1 MKLTIRNQ
9 TVHAALFTGFGIA
22 IILLT
27 IRHYYEATTFSNVRR
42 GSQSIIQ
49 TIAVLN
55 NTIELTIE
63 LGYPL
68 YARLSDTTAQ
78 AIFRAN
84 QSARTKA
91 AIRPLLDSL
100 VSLTRGTPEFNPLA
114 RQLRVKAEVVLQTD
128 IIRNKD
134 NASQKIQQLVRML
147 RTFRL
152 ALSDSLL
159 GSQRQ
164 INDHIA
170 TMRTLNTIV
179 DSVILLLAAA
189 LLIVFYRYTLRR
201 ERLTKQVI
209 DRQKEL
215 TQYLE
220 AIPEGVIVLNT
231 DKQLVYTNQAAQ
243 QMLTILPTESNLYL
257 SNLARRFRL
266 SYADSNEPFQPDDIP
281 LSRALKGEIV
291 STDNM
296 LLETENGS
304 RIIASQARPLYDR
317 DEELIGAISIFRDIT
332 EANQKEQE
340 LQQARTI
347 AEQSLQ
353 EREIFLANISH
364 DIRTPLNAILGFT
377 ELLRQKRMSPDEQDY
392 LNGIKLSG
400 NNLLTLI
407 NELLD
412 ISRIESGQLVLK
424 LVPTST
430 KELIQTVESH
440 LSTKAGEKGLR
451 YEVHVDPAVPPVLL
465 ADPLRLTQI
474 LLNICTNAIKFTKI
488 GFIKLNVYSEVSSH
502 SGQTTVVFSIEDSG
516 VGMDDE
522 NLAHIFNRFS
532 QVFSDDLFRSA
543 GTGLGINIAQSL
555 VNLMN
560 GTTSV
565 KSSLG
570 EGTTFTIRIPFVIPQ
585 TVATVPDLAR
595 VPQPTPLPDSSASR
609 STIDVLVVEDNE
621 MNQKVM
627 EGFLMRYHLKPVI
640 ANNGLEAVAIL
651 AHRTFD
657 LILMDIQMPGM
668 DGYTA
673 TKTIRQDLALN
684 TPIIAMTAYT
694 MPGERERCLAIGMN
708 AYLAKPVHIEQIDE
722 ILTLFAPGFLPPAS
736 ASTDIHTTDP
746 REELIDQAYLNEVTD
761 GDNEL
766 LADLL
771 SLFIRD
777 LPQYRQVLFEA
788 IEAQDRPV
796 FNQTAHKF
804 RSSLNSLAMLSL
816 AERLKGMESE
826 GQEFNLTLAA
836 QLAGL
841 FQDINGC
848 IRILEGKLESDII
861 NERINI

>member
-9 TVHAALFTGFGIA
+9 TVRIALFTGFGIA

-27 IRHYYEATTFSNVRR
+27 IRHYYEATTFSNVSR
-42 GSQSIIQ
+42 GSQSVIQ

-68 YARLSDTTAQ
+68 HAQLPDPTAQ
-78 AIFRAN
+78 AILRAN

-100 VSLTRGTPEFNPLA
+100 VTLTQDTPEFNPLA
-114 RQLRVKAEVVLQTD
+114 RQLKAEADVVLQAD
-128 IIRNKD
+128 IIRNSD

-152 ALSDSLL
+152 ALSDNLL
-159 GSQRQ
+159 GSQKQ
-164 INDHIA
+164 ISGHIA
-170 TMRTLNTIV
+170 VMRTLNTIV
-179 DSVILLLAAA
+179 DSVLLLLATA

-257 SNLARRFRL
+257 SDLARRFRL
-266 SYADSNEPFQPDDIP
+266 AYADSREPFQPDDIP
-281 LSRALKGEIV
+281 LSRALKGEII

-296 LLETENGS
+296 LLETESGS
-304 RIIASQARPLYDR
+304 RVITSQARPLYDR
-317 DEELIGAISIFRDIT
+317 EDQLIGAISIFRDIT

-377 ELLRQKRMSPDEQDY
+377 ELLRQKRMAPDEQEY

-400 NNLLTLI
+400 NNLLALI

-412 ISRIESGQLVLK
+412 ISRIESGQLVLEP
-424 LVPTST
+424 VPTAT
-430 KELIQTVESH
+430 YELIQTIETH
-440 LSTKAGEKGLR
+440 LSAKAGEKGLR
-451 YEVHVDPAVPPVLL
+451 YEVQIDPAVPPVLL

-474 LLNICTNAIKFTKI
+474 LLNIGANAVKFTKE
-488 GFIKLNVYSEVSSH
+488 GFIKLSVYPEPSSQPE
-502 SGQTTVVFSIEDSG
+502 QTTVVFCIEDSG

-522 NLAHIFNRFS
+522 NQDHIFNRFS
-532 QVFSDDLFRSA
+532 RVFSDDLFRSA

-555 VNLMN
+555 VSLMN
-560 GTTSV
+560 GIIDV

-570 EGTTFTIRIPFVIPQ
+570 QGTTFTIRIPFVIPQ
-585 TVATVPDLAR
+585 TVAPAPALA
-595 VPQPTPLPDSSASR
+595 PPPLPVPPLDSTTSR

-627 EGFLMRYHLKPVI
+627 EGFMMRYQLKPVI
-640 ANNGLEAVAIL
+640 ANNGLEAVAML

-657 LILMDIQMPGM
+657 LILMDIQMPEM

-673 TKTIRQDLALN
+673 TQVIRQDLALT

-694 MPGERERCLAIGMN
+694 MPGERERCLATGMN
-708 AYLAKPVHIEQIDE
+708 AYLAKPVRMEQIDE
-722 ILTLFAPGFLPPAS
+722 ILALFAPGFKLPAAAS
-736 ASTDIHTTDP
+736 PDSHTANT
-746 REELIDQAYLNEVTD
+746 EKELIDWAYLNEVTD

-771 SLFIRD
+771 SLFTRD
-777 LPQYRQVLFEA
+777 LPQYRRALFEA
-788 IEAQDRPV
+788 IEAQDRTA

-816 AERLKGMESE
+816 AVRLKEMESE

-836 QLAGL
+836 RLAGL
-841 FQDINGC
+841 FQDINNC
-848 IRILEGKLESDII
+848 LRILEHKLESDII
-861 NERINI
+861 T

>member
-9 TVHAALFTGFGIA
+9 TIRIALFVGFGIA

-27 IRHYYEATTFSNVRR
+27 IRHYYEATTFNTVRR
-42 GSQSIIQ
+42 GSQSVIQ

-68 YARLSDTTAQ
+68 YAQLSDPTAQ
-78 AIFRAN
+78 AIFRSN

-100 VSLTRGTPEFNPLA
+100 VTLTQHTPELNPLA
-114 RQLRVKAEVVLQTD
+114 RQLQAEAEVVLQAD
-128 IIRNKD
+128 ILRNSA

-159 GSQRQ
+159 GSQKQ

-170 TMRTLNTIV
+170 TMRMLNTIV
-179 DSVILLLAAA
+179 DSVILLLAGA

-231 DKQLVYTNQAAQ
+231 DKELVYTNQAAQ
-243 QMLTILPTESNLYL
+243 QMLAILPTESNLDL
-257 SNLARRFRL
+257 SDLTRRFRL
-266 SYADSNEPFQPDDIP
+266 AYADSKEPFQPDDIP
-281 LSRALKGEIV
+281 ISRALKGEIV
-291 STDNM
+291 STNNM
-296 LLETENGS
+296 LLETESSS
-304 RIIASQARPLYDR
+304 RIITSQARPLYDR
-317 DEELIGAISIFRDIT
+317 EDELIGAISIFRDVT
-332 EANQKEQE
+332 EADQKEQE
-340 LQQARTI
+340 LQRARTI

-377 ELLRQKRMSPDEQDY
+377 ELLRPKRMAPDEQDY

-400 NNLLTLI
+400 DNLLALI

-412 ISRIESGQLVLK
+412 ISRIESGQLVLEP
-424 LVPTST
+424 VPTFT
-430 KELIQTVESH
+430 NELIHALETH
-440 LSTKAGEKGLR
+440 LSAKACEKDLR
-451 YEVHVDPAVPPVLL
+451 YEVHIDPAVPPVLL

-474 LLNICTNAIKFTKI
+474 LLNISTNAIKFTKN
-488 GFIKLNVYSEVSSH
+488 GFVKLNIYPERSNHPE
-502 SGQTTVVFSIEDSG
+502 QTTVVFCIEDSG

-522 NLAHIFNRFS
+522 NLVHIFNRFS
-532 QVFSDDLFRSA
+532 RVFSDDLFRSA

-555 VNLMN
+555 VSLMN
-560 GTTSV
+560 GTIEV
-565 KSSLG
+565 RSSLG
-570 EGTTFTIRIPFVIPQ
+570 QGTTFTIRIPFVVPQ
-585 TVATVPDLAR
+585 TGTSATALALP
-595 VPQPTPLPDSSASR
+595 PQPVPLFNSSISR

-640 ANNGLEAVAIL
+640 ANNGLEAVDIL

-673 TKTIRQDLALN
+673 TQTIRQGLALD
-684 TPIIAMTAYT
+684 TPIVAMTAYT
-694 MPGERERCLAIGMN
+694 MPGERERCLATGMN
-708 AYLAKPVHIEQIDE
+708 AYLAKPVRMEQIDE
-722 ILTLFAPGFLPPAS
+722 ILALFAPGLVLPAS
-736 ASTDIHTTDP
+736 ASTDVPATDP
-746 REELIDQAYLNEVTD
+746 QEELINQAYLNEVTD

-771 SLFIRD
+771 SLFVRD
-777 LPQYRQVLFEA
+777 LPQYRRALFEA
-788 IEAQDRPV
+788 IEAQDRPA
-796 FNQTAHKF
+796 FNQIAHKF

-816 AERLKGMESE
+816 AERLKEMESE
-826 GQEFNLTLAA
+826 GQNFHLTLAN

-841 FQDINGC
+841 FQNINNGL
-848 IRILEGKLESDII
+848 RMLENKLKSNTI
-861 NERINI
+861 NE

>member
-9 TVHAALFTGFGIA
+9 TIRIALFTGFGIA

-27 IRHYYEATTFSNVRR
+27 IRHYYEATTFSSVRR
-42 GSQSIIQ
+42 GSESVIQ

-68 YARLSDTTAQ
+68 YAQLSDPTAQ

-100 VSLTRGTPEFNPLA
+100 VTLTQYTPEFNPLA
-114 RQLRVKAEVVLQTD
+114 RQLQAEAEVVLQAD
-128 IIRNKD
+128 MRRNSD
-134 NASQKIQQLVRML
+134 ETSQKIQQLVRML

-159 GSQRQ
+159 GNQKQ
-164 INDHIA
+164 ISGHIA
-170 TMRTLNTIV
+170 VMRTLNTIV
-179 DSVILLLAAA
+179 DSVLLLLATA
-189 LLIVFYRYTLRR
+189 LLIVFYRYMLRR

-231 DKQLVYTNQAAQ
+231 DRQLVYVNQAAQ

-257 SNLARRFRL
+257 SDLTNRFRIA
-266 SYADSNEPFQPDDIP
+266 YADSKEPFQPDDIP

-296 LLETENGS
+296 LLETESGS
-304 RIIASQARPLYDR
+304 RIVTSQARPLYDR
-317 DEELIGAISIFRDIT
+317 EDQLIGAISIFRDIT

-377 ELLRQKRMSPDEQDY
+377 ELLRQKRMAADEQDY

-400 NNLLTLI
+400 NNLLALI

-412 ISRIESGQLVLK
+412 ISRIESGQLVLE
-424 LVPTST
+424 LVPTAT
-430 KELIQTVESH
+430 NELIQTVETH
-440 LSTKAGEKGLR
+440 LSAKAVEKGLR
-451 YEVHVDPAVPPVLL
+451 YEVHIDPAVPPVLL

-474 LLNICTNAIKFTKI
+474 LLNIGTNAVKFTKE
-488 GFIKLNVYSEVSSH
+488 GFVKLRVYPEPSSH
-502 SGQTTVVFSIEDSG
+502 PGQTTVVFCMEDSG

-522 NLAHIFNRFS
+522 HLVHIFNRFS
-532 QVFSDDLFRSA
+532 RVFSDDLFRSA

-555 VNLMN
+555 VSLMD
-560 GTTSV
+560 GTTDVEST
-565 KSSLG
+565 LG
-570 EGTTFTIRIPFVIPQ
+570 KGTTFTIRIPFVIPNI
-585 TVATVPDLAR
+585 VEPAPDLIIP
-595 VPQPTPLPDSSASR
+595 PQPVLPLTSSTNR

-673 TKTIRQDLALN
+673 TQTIRQDLALN

-694 MPGERERCLAIGMN
+694 MPGERERCLATGMN
-708 AYLAKPVHIEQIDE
+708 AYLAKPIRMEQIDD
-722 ILTLFAPGFLPPAS
+722 ILALFAPGLVLPAS
-736 ASTDIHTTDP
+736 ASPDIRAVNT
-746 REELIDQAYLNEVTD
+746 EQELIDWAYLNEVTD

-766 LADLL
+766 LAELL
-771 SLFIRD
+771 TLFVRD

-788 IEAQDRPV
+788 IEAQDRPA

-816 AERLKGMESE
+816 AERLKEMESE

-836 QLAGL
+836 RLAGL
-841 FQDINGC
+841 FQAINNCLGE
-848 IRILEGKLESDII
+848 LENKLEPDII
-861 NERINI
+861 N

>member
-9 TVHAALFTGFGIA
+9 TIRIALFTGFGIA

-27 IRHYYEATTFSNVRR
+27 IRHYYEATTFSSVRR
-42 GSQSIIQ
+42 GSESVIQ

-68 YARLSDTTAQ
+68 YARLSDPTAQ
-78 AIFRAN
+78 AILRAN

-100 VSLTRGTPEFNPLA
+100 VTLTQDTPEFNPLA
-114 RQLRVKAEVVLQTD
+114 RQLRAEADVVLQASLV
-128 IIRNKD
+128 RNSD
-134 NASQKIQQLVRML
+134 ETSQKIQQLVRLL

-159 GSQRQ
+159 SNQKQ
-164 INDHIA
+164 INGHIA
-170 TMRTLNTIV
+170 VMRTLNTIV
-179 DSVILLLAAA
+179 DSVLLLLATA

-201 ERLTKQVI
+201 EQLTKQVI

-231 DKQLVYTNQAAQ
+231 DKQLVYINQAAQ
-243 QMLTILPTESNLYL
+243 QMLTILPTESTL
-257 SNLARRFRL
+257 SLSDLARRFRL
-266 SYADSNEPFQPDDIP
+266 TYADSKEPFQPDNIP

-296 LLETENGS
+296 LLETKNGS
-304 RIIASQARPLYDR
+304 RIVASQARPLYDR
-317 DEELIGAISIFRDIT
+317 EDELIGAISIFRDIT

-340 LQQARTI
+340 LQQARII

-377 ELLRQKRMSPDEQDY
+377 ELLRQKRLAPDEQDY

-400 NNLLTLI
+400 NNLLALI

-412 ISRIESGQLVLK
+412 ISRIESGQLVLEP
-424 LVPTST
+424 VPTAT
-430 KELIQTVESH
+430 NELIQAVGTH
-440 LSTKAGEKGLR
+440 LSAKAGEKRLR
-451 YEVHVDPAVPPVLL
+451 YEVHIDPAVPPVLL
-465 ADPLRLTQI
+465 ADPVRLTQV
-474 LLNICTNAIKFTKI
+474 LLNIGTNAIKFTKE
-488 GFIKLNVYSEVSSH
+488 GFVKLSVYPEPASH
-502 SGQTTVVFSIEDSG
+502 PGQTTVVFCIEDSG
-516 VGMDDE
+516 VGMNEE

-532 QVFSDDLFRSA
+532 RVFSDDLFRSA

-555 VNLMN
+555 VSLMG
-560 GTTSV
+560 GTTDVTST
-565 KSSLG
+565 LD
-570 EGTTFTIRIPFVIPQ
+570 EGTTFTVRIPFVIPQ
-585 TVATVPDLAR
+585 PIELVPALALP
-595 VPQPTPLPDSSASR
+595 PQPVPPFTSSTSR

-627 EGFLMRYHLKPVI
+627 EGFMMRYQLKPVI
-640 ANNGLEAVAIL
+640 ANNGLEAVSIL
-651 AHRTFD
+651 AHRAFD

-694 MPGERERCLAIGMN
+694 MPGERERCLATGMN
-708 AYLAKPVHIEQIDE
+708 AYLAKPVRMEQIDE
-722 ILTLFAPGFLPPAS
+722 ILALFAPGLVLPAATSPDRPAVN
-736 ASTDIHTTDP
+736 T
-746 REELIDQAYLNEVTD
+746 EKELIDWAYLNEVTD

-771 SLFIRD
+771 SLFTRD
-777 LPQYRQVLFEA
+777 LPQYRQALFSA
-788 IEAQDRPV
+788 IEDQDRPA

-816 AERLKGMESE
+816 AERLKEMESE
-826 GQEFNLTLAA
+826 GQEFNLTLATR
-836 QLAGL
+836 LAGL
-841 FQDINGC
+841 FQAINDCLGT
-848 IRILEGKLESDII
+848 LENKLEPDII
-861 NERINI
+861 K

>member
-9 TVHAALFTGFGIA
+9 TIRIALFTGFGIA

-27 IRHYYEATTFSNVRR
+27 IRHYYEATTFNNVRKD
-42 GSQSIIQ
+42 SQSVIQ
-49 TIAVLN
+49 TIGVLN
-55 NTIELTIE
+55 NAIELTLE
-63 LGYPL
+63 LSYPPYEQL
-68 YARLSDTTAQ
+68 TDTTAR
-78 AIFRAN
+78 AIFRTN
-84 QSARTKA
+84 RSARNKA

-100 VSLTRGTPEFNPLA
+100 VTLTQYTPKLNLLA
-114 RQLRVKAEVVLQTD
+114 RQLQVNAETILQAD

-134 NASQKIQQLVRML
+134 NASKKIQQLVRLL

-152 ALSDSLL
+152 ALGDS
-159 GSQRQ
+159 QEQ
-164 INDHIA
+164 FNDHIVA
-170 TMRTLNTIV
+170 MRTLNNIV
-179 DSVILLLAAA
+179 DSMILLLAAA
-189 LLIVFYRYTLRR
+189 LLFVFYRYTLRR

-220 AIPEGVIVLNT
+220 VIPEGVIVLNT

-243 QMLTILPTESNLYL
+243 HLLTIVSTESTLYL
-257 SNLARRFRL
+257 SDLAKLFRL
-266 SYADSNEPFQPDDIP
+266 SYADSKQPFQLDDIP

-296 LLETENGS
+296 LLETKNGS

-317 DEELIGAISIFRDIT
+317 EDELIGAISIFRDIT

-347 AEQSLQ
+347 AEQSLH

-377 ELLRQKRMSPDEQDY
+377 ELLRQKQMAPDEQDY

-400 NNLLTLI
+400 NNLLALI

-412 ISRIESGQLVLK
+412 VSRIESGQLVLEP
-424 LVPTST
+424 VPTST
-430 KELIQTVESH
+430 NELIQTVETH
-440 LSTKAGEKGLR
+440 LSAEASEKGLH
-451 YEVHVDPAVPPVLL
+451 YEVHIDPAVPPVLL
-465 ADPLRLTQI
+465 ADTLRLTQI
-474 LLNICTNAIKFTKI
+474 LLNICTNAVKFTKE
-488 GFIKLNVYSEVSSH
+488 GFVKLSVYPESSSH
-502 SGQTTVVFSIEDSG
+502 IEQTTVVFSIEDSG
-516 VGMDDE
+516 IGMDDE
-522 NLAHIFNRFS
+522 SLAHIFNRFS
-532 QVFSDDLFRSA
+532 RVFSDDLFRSA
-543 GTGLGINIAQSL
+543 GTGLGVNIAQSL
-555 VNLMN
+555 VSLMK
-560 GTTSV
+560 GTTNV

-570 EGTTFTIRIPFVIPQ
+570 QGTTFTIRIPFVIPQ
-585 TVATVPDLAR
+585 TVTTAPALAPP
-595 VPQPTPLPDSSASR
+595 PQPIPALNSSTSR

-651 AHRTFD
+651 GYRTLD

-673 TKTIRQDLALN
+673 TQIIRQDLALN

-694 MPGERERCLAIGMN
+694 MPGEREHCLATGMN
-708 AYLAKPVHIEQIDE
+708 AYLAKPVRMEQIDE
-722 ILTLFAPGFLPPAS
+722 ILALFPPGLVLPTS
-736 ASTDIHTTDP
+736 ASTDIRTTDP
-746 REELIDQAYLNEVTD
+746 QEELINQAYLNEVMD

-766 LADLL
+766 FSDLL
-771 SLFIRD
+771 SLFVRD
-777 LPQYRQVLFEA
+777 LPEYRQALFEA
-788 IEAQDRPV
+788 IETQDRPA
-796 FNQTAHKF
+796 FNQIAHKF
-804 RSSLNSLAMLSL
+804 RSSLNSLAMLRL
-816 AERLKGMESE
+816 AERLKEMESE

-836 QLAGL
+836 QLARL
-841 FQDINGC
+841 FQDINNC
-848 IRILEGKLESDII
+848 LRVLENKLESGII
-861 NERINI
+861 N

>member
-9 TVHAALFTGFGIA
+9 TIRIALFTGFGIA

-27 IRHYYEATTFSNVRR
+27 IRHYYEATAFNNIRR
-42 GSQSIIQ
+42 DSQTVIQ

-55 NTIELTIE
+55 NAIELTLE
-63 LGYPL
+63 LSSPPYEPL
-68 YARLSDTTAQ
+68 TDTTAQ
-78 AIFRAN
+78 AIFRTN
-84 QSARTKA
+84 RSDRTKV

-100 VSLTRGTPEFNPLA
+100 VTLTQHTPELNPLA
-114 RQLRVKAEVVLQTD
+114 RQLQVNAETVLQID
-128 IIRNKD
+128 IIQNKD
-134 NASQKIQQLVRML
+134 NASQKIQQLVRLL

-159 GSQRQ
+159 DTQKQ
-164 INDHIA
+164 FDDHIV
-170 TMRTLNTIV
+170 TMRTLNNIV
-179 DSVILLLAAA
+179 DSMVLLLAAA
-189 LLIVFYRYTLRR
+189 LLFVFYHYTLRR
-201 ERLTKQVI
+201 EQLTKQVI

-220 AIPEGVIVLNT
+220 AIQEGVLVLNT

-243 QMLTILPTESNLYL
+243 HLLTIVPTESSLYL
-257 SNLARRFRL
+257 SDLAKMFRL
-266 SYADSNEPFQPDDIP
+266 AYADSKQLFLPDDIP
-281 LSRALKGEIV
+281 LNRALKGEIV

-296 LLETENGS
+296 LLETKNGS
-304 RIIASQARPLYDR
+304 RIIASHARPLYDR
-317 DEELIGAISIFRDIT
+317 EDELIGAISIFRDIT

-340 LQQARTI
+340 LQQARTV

-377 ELLRQKRMSPDEQDY
+377 ELLRQKRLAPDEQDY

-400 NNLLTLI
+400 NNLLALI

-412 ISRIESGQLVLK
+412 ISRIESGQLVLEPI
-424 LVPTST
+424 PTST
-430 KELIQTVESH
+430 NELIQTVEAH
-440 LSTKAGEKGLR
+440 LSAKAGEKGLR

-465 ADPLRLTQI
+465 ADPLRLTQV
-474 LLNICTNAIKFTKI
+474 LLNIGTNAVKFTKE
-488 GFIKLNVYSEVSSH
+488 GFVKLSVYSEPSSH
-502 SGQTTVVFSIEDSG
+502 SGQTTVVFCIEDSG
-516 VGMDDE
+516 VGMDEE

-532 QVFSDDLFRSA
+532 RVFSDDLFRSA

-555 VNLMN
+555 VSLMN
-560 GTTSV
+560 GTTDV

-570 EGTTFTIRIPFVIPQ
+570 QGTIFTIRIPFVIPQ
-585 TVATVPDLAR
+585 TVATAPALALPSQQVPL
-595 VPQPTPLPDSSASR
+595 LNSSTSR

-627 EGFLMRYHLKPVI
+627 EGFLMRYQLKPVI

-673 TKTIRQDLALN
+673 TQTIRQDLALN

-694 MPGERERCLAIGMN
+694 MPGERERCLATGMN
-708 AYLAKPVHIEQIDE
+708 AYLAKPVRMEQIDE
-722 ILTLFAPGFLPPAS
+722 ILALFVPGLVLPA
-736 ASTDIHTTDP
+736 AAGTDIRTANT
-746 REELIDQAYLNEVTD
+746 EKELIDQAYLDEVTD

-766 LADLL
+766 LAALL

-777 LPQYRQVLFEA
+777 LPPYRQALFEA
-788 IEAQDRPV
+788 IEAQDRSA

-826 GQEFNLTLAA
+826 GQEFDLVLAT

-841 FQDINGC
+841 FQDINNC
-848 IRILEGKLESDII
+848 LRILENKLEPDII
-861 NERINI
+861 N

>member
-9 TVHAALFTGFGIA
+9 TIRIALFTGFGIA

-42 GSQSIIQ
+42 GSESVIQ

-68 YARLSDTTAQ
+68 YAQLSDPTAQ

-100 VSLTRGTPEFNPLA
+100 VTLTQHTPEFNPLA
-114 RQLRVKAEVVLQTD
+114 RQLKAEAEVVLQAD
-128 IIRNKD
+128 IRQNSD
-134 NASQKIQQLVRML
+134 ETSQKIQQLVRML

-152 ALSDSLL
+152 ALSDNLL
-159 GSQRQ
+159 GSQKQ
-164 INDHIA
+164 ISGHIA
-170 TMRTLNTIV
+170 VMRTLNTIV
-179 DSVILLLAAA
+179 DSVLLLLATA
-189 LLIVFYRYTLRR
+189 LLIGFYRYTIRR

-231 DKQLVYTNQAAQ
+231 EKQLVYTNQAAQ
-243 QMLTILPTESNLYL
+243 RMLTILPTESNLYL
-257 SNLARRFRL
+257 SDLARRFRL
-266 SYADSNEPFQPDDIP
+266 AYADSKEPFQPDDIP

-296 LLETENGS
+296 LLETKNGS
-304 RIIASQARPLYDR
+304 RIVSSQARPLYDR
-317 DEELIGAISIFRDIT
+317 EDELIGAISIFRDIT

-377 ELLRQKRMSPDEQDY
+377 ELLRQKRMAPDEQDY
-392 LNGIKLSG
+392 LHDIKLSG
-400 NNLLTLI
+400 NNLLALI
-407 NELLD
+407 DELLD
-412 ISRIESGQLVLK
+412 ISRIESGQLVLEP
-424 LVPTST
+424 VPMATS
-430 KELIQTVESH
+430 ELIQTVETH
-440 LSTKAGEKGLR
+440 LSGKAGRKGLQ
-451 YEVHVDPAVPPVLL
+451 YEVRVDPAVPPVLL
-465 ADPLRLTQI
+465 ADPLRLTQV
-474 LLNICTNAIKFTKI
+474 LLTICTNAVKFTKA
-488 GFIKLNVYSEVSSH
+488 GFVNLSVYPEPSSQP
-502 SGQTTVVFSIEDSG
+502 GPVTLVFCIEDSG
-516 VGMDDE
+516 GGMTDE

-532 QVFSDDLFRSA
+532 RVYSDDLFRSA

-555 VNLMN
+555 VSLMN
-560 GTTSV
+560 GTTDV

-570 EGTTFTIRIPFVIPQ
+570 QGTTFTIRIPFVIPQ
-585 TVATVPDLAR
+585 TVATAPASALPSQPVPLLN
-595 VPQPTPLPDSSASR
+595 PSTNR

-627 EGFLMRYHLKPVI
+627 EGFLMRYQLKPVI

-673 TKTIRQDLALN
+673 TQTIRQEMVLN

-694 MPGERERCLAIGMN
+694 MPGERERCLATGMN
-708 AYLAKPVHIEQIDE
+708 AYLAKPVRMEQIDE
-722 ILTLFAPGFLPPAS
+722 VLALFAPGLVLPAS
-736 ASTDIHTTDP
+736 ASPDSYTANS
-746 REELIDQAYLNEVTD
+746 EKEFIDWAYLNEVTD
-761 GDNEL
+761 GDDEL

-771 SLFIRD
+771 SLFTRD
-777 LPQYRQVLFEA
+777 LPQYRQALFEA
-788 IEAQDRPV
+788 IETQDRSA

-804 RSSLNSLAMLSL
+804 RSSLNSLALLSL
-816 AERLKGMESE
+816 AERLKEMESE
-826 GQEFNLTLAA
+826 GQEFNVTLATR
-836 QLAGL
+836 LAGL
-841 FQDINGC
+841 FRDISDGLGTLDN
-848 IRILEGKLESDII
+848 KLE
-861 NERINI
+861 

>member
-9 TVHAALFTGFGIA
+9 TVRIALFTGFGIA

-27 IRHYYEATTFSNVRR
+27 IRHYYEATTFSNVSR
-42 GSQSIIQ
+42 GSQSVIQ

-68 YARLSDTTAQ
+68 HAQLPDPTAQ
-78 AIFRAN
+78 AILRAN

-100 VSLTRGTPEFNPLA
+100 VTLTQDTPEFNPLA
-114 RQLRVKAEVVLQTD
+114 RQLKAEADVVLQAD
-128 IIRNKD
+128 ILQNSD
-134 NASQKIQQLVRML
+134 NASQEIQQLVRML

-152 ALSDSLL
+152 ALSDNLL
-159 GSQRQ
+159 GSQKQ
-164 INDHIA
+164 ISGHIA
-170 TMRTLNTIV
+170 VMRTLNTIV
-179 DSVILLLAAA
+179 DSVLLLLATA

-257 SNLARRFRL
+257 SDLARRFRL
-266 SYADSNEPFQPDDIP
+266 AYADSKEPFQPDDIP

-296 LLETENGS
+296 LLETESGS
-304 RIIASQARPLYDR
+304 RIITSQARPLYDR
-317 DEELIGAISIFRDIT
+317 EDQLIGAISIFRDIT

-377 ELLRQKRMSPDEQDY
+377 ELLRQKRMAPDEQEY

-400 NNLLTLI
+400 NNLLALI

-412 ISRIESGQLVLK
+412 ISRIESGQLVLEP
-424 LVPTST
+424 VPTAT
-430 KELIQTVESH
+430 YELIQTIETH
-440 LSTKAGEKGLR
+440 LSAKAGEKGLR
-451 YEVHVDPAVPPVLL
+451 YEVQIDPAVPPVLL

-474 LLNICTNAIKFTKI
+474 LLNIGANAVKFTKE
-488 GFIKLNVYSEVSSH
+488 GFIKLSVYPEPSSQPE
-502 SGQTTVVFSIEDSG
+502 QTTVVFCIEDSG

-522 NLAHIFNRFS
+522 NPDHIFNRFS
-532 QVFSDDLFRSA
+532 RVFSDDLFRSA

-555 VNLMN
+555 VSLMN
-560 GTTSV
+560 GTTDV

-570 EGTTFTIRIPFVIPQ
+570 QGTTFTIRIPFVIPQ
-585 TVATVPDLAR
+585 TVAPAPALA
-595 VPQPTPLPDSSASR
+595 PPPLPAPPLDSATSR

-627 EGFLMRYHLKPVI
+627 EGFMMRYQLKPVI
-640 ANNGLEAVAIL
+640 ANNGLEAVAML

-657 LILMDIQMPGM
+657 LILMDIQMPEM

-673 TKTIRQDLALN
+673 TQVIRQDLALT

-694 MPGERERCLAIGMN
+694 MPGERERCLATGMN
-708 AYLAKPVHIEQIDE
+708 AYLAKPVRMEQIDE
-722 ILTLFAPGFLPPAS
+722 ILALFAPGFKLSAAAS
-736 ASTDIHTTDP
+736 PDSHTANT
-746 REELIDQAYLNEVTD
+746 EKELIDWAYLNEVTD

-771 SLFIRD
+771 SLFVRD
-777 LPQYRQVLFEA
+777 LPQYRRALFEA
-788 IEAQDRPV
+788 IEAQDRTA

-816 AERLKGMESE
+816 AERLKEMESE

-836 QLAGL
+836 RLAGL
-841 FQDINGC
+841 FQDINNC
-848 IRILEGKLESDII
+848 LRILEHKLESDII
-861 NERINI
+861 T